1 MPTPPRRGRCSRGLR
16 GRRIINSVLRLPP
29 HPAPPTIRLPAL
41 RPTGHPCPPIRPSTA
56 ASWGHPCP
64 PIRPSTAASWGR
76 AGWQAGRQSWPVPRR
91 RRSAGAGAVDAARPP
106 LTPRAAPSCQC
117 LQHQCASAIG
127 AAALCARRRA
137 PSRASACVAMH
148 PTQAHR
154 APFLPRRV
162 PPAAAMGGSPPHPH
176 LVQQGA
182 GVWVG
187 FLQEPTCNN
196 HCLPAPCLLQRAA
209 AAAPPTWGAPPPVG
223 LRGARIM
230 PPLCQA
236 PRTRPW
242 LLPVP
247 VLPAHTPPPLL
258 AHELA
263 CQRRRHGSPARA
275 SAPCRRRRRCRR
287 RLKAAPLS
295 CPALPLV
302 SPCLPARLCPLPCPP
317 ALAPPAPPCPPTA
330 PVGGLAA
337 CLAAAVLSLRPSVC

>member
-1 MPTPPRRGRCSRGLR
+1 
-16 GRRIINSVLRLPP
+16 
-29 HPAPPTIRLPAL
+29 
-41 RPTGHPCPPIRPSTA
+41 
-56 ASWGHPCP
+56 
-64 PIRPSTAASWGR
+64 
-76 AGWQAGRQSWPVPRR
+76 
-91 RRSAGAGAVDAARPP
+91 
-106 LTPRAAPSCQC
+106 
-117 LQHQCASAIG
+117 
-127 AAALCARRRA
+127 
-137 PSRASACVAMH
+137 MH

-330 PVGGLAA
+330 PLGGLAA
-337 CLAAAVLSLRPSVC
+337 CLAAAKCSPFAPLCANKPAAAACAGGNFGGNSLSASKLDQVPQPQGRAKEGSNKQARFEAAPGQTVEP